1 MMLRTSSELRT
12 AARQAL
18 AGKWGGA
25 VIVTLLYIIIMGVL
39 PVSFN
44 VMPYFQIGGA
54 GILGNVFQL
63 FLFPIAYGYMVMFL
77 SALREENFNIGALF
91 DGFKDYIR
99 IWGTLMLMGI
109 YVFLWCLLLYIP
121 GLIKSYSYSMTYY
134 VLKDNPDMKFNA
146 AIERSM
152 AMMKGHKADLFY
164 LHLSFIGWGLLCILT
179 LGIGYLW
186 LMPYTMSAQACFYEG
201 IKAEYEA
208 KVQQ

>member
-1 MMLRTSSELRT
+1 MRTSSELRT

-25 VIVTLLYIIIMGVL
+25 VIVTLFYTIIMGVI
-39 PVSFN
+39 PVIFN
-44 VMPYFQIGGA
+44 VMPYFQIGGS
-54 GILGNVFQL
+54 GILGNAFQL
-63 FLFPIAYGYMVMFL
+63 FLLPIAYGYMVMFL
-77 SALREENFNIGALF
+77 SALREEKFSVGSLF

-99 IWGTLMLMGI
+99 IWGTMILISI

-121 GLIKSYSYSMTYY
+121 GVIKSYSYSMTYY

-152 AMMKGHKADLFY
+152 EMMKGHKADLFC

-179 LGIGYLW
+179 LGIGFLC
-186 LMPYTMSAQACFYEG
+186 LGPYTMSAQACFYED

-208 KVQQ
+208 KIQQ